1 MLRNTRGFFL
11 LDLLL
16 SLSAWLMMSLV
27 FLPILIDLRDQSRQ
41 VQLESKARQLM
52 YEELQTKLIN
62 NKTFSNYT
70 SILNGVVYQINWKD
84 SGTADQKEVCVR
96 IEKNSFLPEV
106 EICGFLE

>member
-1 MLRNTRGFFL
+1 MLRSTRGFFL

-27 FLPILIDLRDQSRQ
+27 FLPILIDLRDQSRL

-52 YEELQTKLIN
+52 YEELQTKLIS

-70 SILNGVVYQINWKD
+70 SILNGVEYQINWKD

-96 IEKNSFLPEV
+96 IEKNSFLPKV